1 MSREGEE
8 REPEDETL
16 VARRRAER
24 AEARDHTGGTGQVA
38 REGDGVASGEHE
50 KMPTDG
56 GGRSV
61 TLALTEGSGQS
72 ITGAPSLGGTRLTT
86 SAPLASSSEFLR
98 HDELNRIRM
107 MSIGLLV
114 ACGCGGV
121 MLAVLPGDPIAT
133 RWAMFGLGLLVF
145 CFASLVWEAR
155 DVRTFRPAAVGVLS
169 LGNAVA
175 SAMMAFYFGV
185 FSPFPSLVALVLFT
199 YSLGAP
205 FRWALLVWAVASG
218 AQLTLGL
225 LVSFEVV
232 PDRGLV
238 RSADMDLLTKLVAQ
252 AAVQLVYGVAFVVG
266 QVIGRRT
273 RAAADALEAAVRQ
286 VAARDALLREA
297 RAELERAAGIGGSG
311 RFTGQQLGSF
321 ELGVVIGRG
330 GMGEIYDAV
339 HVGSGDEAAVKLLQR
354 GAAAMGADPIA
365 RFEREAK
372 TVAGLDSPHV
382 VRVLEIGGADAPLP
396 YLAMERLRGHDLAW
410 HLRERRK
417 LAPAQVAELVTHAA
431 RGLAVAWEQKIVHRD
446 LKPQNL
452 FLAERPGGAV
462 WKILDFGISKLV
474 DDVGTLTAGHLVG
487 TPAYMSPEQ
496 VTSGT
501 IDHRTDVHALA
512 AIAYR
517 ALTGRPAFAAKEI
530 PQLVS
535 AVVSSLP
542 PRPGELV
549 SVPGPVDD
557 VLRIGLAKAPDDRFA
572 TATQLA
578 EALVA
583 ALEGQ
588 RDPEIATRARTLDE
602 KLAWGSWER

>member
-24 AEARDHTGGTGQVA
+24 GEARADGTGEVV

-56 GGRSV
+56 AGRSV
-61 TLALTEGSGQS
+61 TIALTESGRQS
-72 ITGAPSLGGTRLTT
+72 ITGSPSLGGTRLTT

-133 RWAMFGLGLLVF
+133 RWAMFGLGILVF

-205 FRWALLVWAVASG
+205 FRWALVVWAVASG

-238 RSADMDLLTKLVAQ
+238 RPADMDLLTKLVAQ

-339 HVGSGDEAAVKLLQR
+339 HVDSGDDAAVKLLQR

-365 RFEREAK
+365 RFEREAR

-382 VRVLEIGGADAPLP
+382 VRVLEIGGAEAPLP

-417 LAPAQVAELVTHAA
+417 LPPAQVAELVTHAA
-431 RGLAVAWEQKIVHRD
+431 RGLAVAWEKKIVHRD

-452 FLAERPGGAV
+452 FLAEQPGGAV

-474 DDVGTLTAGHLVG
+474 DDAGTLTAGHLVG

-557 VLRIGLAKAPDDRFA
+557 VLRIGLAKAAEDRFA
-572 TATQLA
+572 TATELA

-583 ALEGQ
+583 AMEGQ
-588 RDPEIATRARTLDE
+588 RDPEIATRARALDE